1 MSRAYNLIASTV
13 EGKSLIL
20 VLVLALVVMPAFT
33 GGNIIILKVQ
43 YKPLEVVLP
52 GTLSYFSTS
61 LFLVHVLGF

>member
-1 MSRAYNLIASTV
+1 MSRAYNLIASRV

-33 GGNIIILKVQ
+33 SGNIILKVQ

-61 LFLVHVLGF
+61 LFVVHVLGF